1 MVSNSHFFCYLF
13 KLCMSFLM
21 RDIAEP
27 MMHMRCVVHFLWCF
41 LYFVWWKSVFAWW
54 KDFWI
59 CLKRFLDLFGPDLQ
73 PSWWRVRCNVDSW
86 QRCTTS
92 SSNDARSGRS
102 RERCEKAT
110 DVKCMQ
116 YRWVWYRYLLDRDL
130 HFFKGVFVCVRKYIC
145 ICWGLNANT
154 KSFLATD
161 QDFFCCSCICLKS
174 FECIFVFVEPKC
186 KCEMMSCD

>member
-1 MVSNSHFFCYLF
+1 
-13 KLCMSFLM
+13 M
-21 RDIAEP
+21 RDIAEL

-59 CLKRFLDLFGPDLQ
+59 CLKRFLDLLGPDLQ

-102 RERCEKAT
+102 RERCEKAA
-110 DVKCMQ
+110 DVKLMEICISLKGCL
-116 YRWVWYRYLLDRDL
+116 YLLESITHLLR
-130 HFFKGVFVCVRKYIC
+130 HKYKWEIMSC
-145 ICWGLNANT
+145 KNPLKVYLYLLRPKCKCEFMSWDWLGF
-154 KSFLATD
+154 SSEYF
-161 QDFFCCSCICLKS
+161 CICLKS
-174 FECIFVFVEPKC
+174 FESIFVVVEPKC